1 VDVNQIKIVTE
12 IEFNEI
18 WQHLRTAIAHL
29 STEVVMETA
38 DVIVIGSGQ
47 GGVPLAADF
56 AKAEKNVVLF
66 ERDALGGSCINYGC
80 TPSKAFL
87 AAAHAAGRARLAAKL
102 GIHAQVEVDFPAV
115 MERTRSIR
123 SQFNQG
129 TKRRLDS
136 SGVRVVC
143 AEAAFTGERT
153 VSGGGVTVQAPIV
166 VINTGTSSTIPDI
179 PGLAE
184 TPYLT
189 NRNFFDLQQMPS
201 RLLVVG
207 GGYIALELGQGMAR
221 LGSQTKLIVRSD
233 RLLAQE
239 ESDVSAVLLDAF
251 KQDGIGLHLNT
262 MVKEVAY
269 TNGVF
274 TLTLDN
280 GEVIDGEALLIAT
293 GRKPNTGAL
302 NSAVTGVELDA
313 QGFIKIDDQF
323 QTTCPG
329 IYAIGDVAKQP
340 AFTHVSW
347 EDYRRLKAILCC
359 EQRTRNDRVLGY
371 AVYTDPQVGRVG
383 MTLEQAQEQ
392 SIAARE
398 VTLPMAHI
406 ARSIEWGHDLGFYRM
421 VIDTQTNLI
430 LGATLVGY
438 EAAELV
444 HVFLSL
450 MEAKATWQLLEQ
462 SVHIHPT
469 YGEALPSLARLL
481 IGEDMPTCPNM

>member
-1 VDVNQIKIVTE
+1 
-12 IEFNEI
+12 
-18 WQHLRTAIAHL
+18 
-29 STEVVMETA
+29 META

-47 GGVPLAADF
+47 GGIPFAVDF
-56 AKAEKNVVLF
+56 AKAGRNVVVF
-66 ERDALGGSCINYGC
+66 ERDALGGSCVNYGC

-87 AAAHAAGRARLAAKL
+87 AAAHAAGRARQAAKL
-102 GIHAQVEVDFPAV
+102 GIYAQVEVDFSAV
-115 MERTRSIR
+115 MERVPGILR
-123 SQFNQG
+123 QFNQG
-129 TKRRLDS
+129 SKRRLES
-136 SGVRVVC
+136 AGVKVVC
-143 AEAAFTGERT
+143 GEAAFTGERT
-153 VSGGGVTVQAPIV
+153 VNGGGVTVQAPLI

-179 PGLAE
+179 PGLAG

-189 NRNFFDLQQMPS
+189 NRNFFDLQQIPP
-201 RLLVVG
+201 RLLVVGG
-207 GGYIALELGQGMAR
+207 GGYIALELGQGLAR
-221 LGSQTKLIVRSD
+221 LGSQTELIVRGY

-239 ESDVSAVLLDAF
+239 ESDVSDVLANAF
-251 KQDGIGLHLNT
+251 RKDGIGLHFNVT
-262 MVKEVAY
+262 VQQVAY

-274 TLTLDN
+274 TLTLNN

-313 QGFIKIDDQF
+313 QGFIKIDDRF
-323 QTTCPG
+323 QTTCAG

-347 EDYRRLKAILCC
+347 EDYRRLKAILCG

-371 AVYTDPQVGRVG
+371 AVYTEPQVSRVG
-383 MTLEQAQEQ
+383 MTLEQAQKQ
-392 SIAARE
+392 GISARE
-398 VTLPMAHI
+398 VALPMAHI
-406 ARSIEWGHDLGFYRM
+406 ARSIEWGHDLGFYCM
-421 VIDTQTNLI
+421 VIDTQTDSI

-438 EAAELV
+438 ETAELV

-450 MEAKATWQLLEQ
+450 MEAKATWQVLEQ

-481 IGEDMPTCPNM
+481 VGDDMPTCPNM

>member
-1 VDVNQIKIVTE
+1 
-12 IEFNEI
+12 
-18 WQHLRTAIAHL
+18 
-29 STEVVMETA
+29 META

-56 AKAEKNVVLF
+56 AKAGRNVVLF
-66 ERDALGGSCINYGC
+66 ERDALGGSCVNYGC

-87 AAAHAAGRARLAAKL
+87 AAAHAAGRARQATKL
-102 GIHAQVEVDFPAV
+102 GIHARVEVDFSAV
-115 MERTRSIR
+115 MERVRGIR
-123 SQFNQG
+123 SEFNQG
-129 TKRRLDS
+129 TKRRLES
-136 SGVRVVC
+136 AGVRVVY
-143 AEAAFTGERT
+143 AEATFTGERT
-153 VSGGGVTVQAPIV
+153 VSGGGVMVQAPLII
-166 VINTGTSSTIPDI
+166 INTGTSSTIPDL
-179 PGLAE
+179 PGLAG

-189 NRNFFDLQQMPS
+189 NRNFFDLQQIPP

-221 LGSQTKLIVRSD
+221 LGSQTELIVRGD

-239 ESDVSAVLLDAF
+239 ESDVSDVLANAF
-251 KQDGIGLHLNT
+251 RKDGIKLHFNVT
-262 MVKEVAY
+262 VQQVAY

-274 TLTLDN
+274 TLTLNN
-280 GEVIDGEALLIAT
+280 GEVLDGEALLIAT

-302 NSAVTGVELDA
+302 NSAVTGIELDV
-313 QGFIKIDDQF
+313 QGFIKIDDRF
-323 QTTCPG
+323 QTTCAG

-347 EDYRRLKAILCC
+347 EDYRRLKAILCG

-371 AVYTDPQVGRVG
+371 AVYTEPQVGRVG
-383 MTLEQAQEQ
+383 MTLEQAQKQ
-392 SIAARE
+392 GITARE

-406 ARSIEWGHDLGFYRM
+406 ARSIEWGHDLGSYRM
-421 VIDTQTNLI
+421 VIDTHTNLI

-438 EAAELV
+438 ETAELV

-450 MEAKATWQLLEQ
+450 MEAKATWQVLEQ

-481 IGEDMPTCPNM
+481 VGDDMPTCPNI